1 MKKRIRHIFILMII
15 CILGIIGLQGYWL
28 YNAWHIAYDQFGRTI
43 SGALAEAAGR
53 KSFADMKAYLAAHPD
68 TGMQREAAFQNPAG
82 KPKDEHRQPG
92 FFPGNN
98 HHNPSLDSSDN
109 PFNPYWYFM
118 AEQISAGPYQLD
130 ELDSIYSDELESR
143 GIRVS
148 FAIDTQRVERA
159 AFRDKDFRKTFRG
172 HTRLQTRWTHVNPVS
187 DLFVQATFTTPY
199 TYLFGKLLWMLVAS
213 LILLTLITWCFVFM
227 LNTILKQKRWSV
239 VKNDFISNMT
249 HELKT
254 PIATVSAAIEAL
266 KHFHGMEDKT
276 KSLSYLDISQ
286 QELKRLNDLVEK
298 VLNISVE
305 EGEAMVLNKEDFNLI
320 DVINE
325 IITRQKIKGGK
336 EIHIAFHH
344 EIPDAIIH
352 ADKLHLSN
360 AINNL
365 TDNAIKY
372 SGKKVN
378 IVLTLHRK
386 NDHFLLSIKDDGA
399 GIPRH
404 YQQLIFDKFFRVPAG
419 DLHNVKGFG
428 LGLSYVKQVIEKHNG
443 TIEVESEPGKGT
455 TFIIDIPV

>member
-1 MKKRIRHIFILMII
+1 MKKRIRYIFILMIV

-53 KSFADMKAYLAAHPD
+53 KSFANMKDYLAAHPD
-68 TGMQREAAFQNPAG
+68 TGMQHDVAFQHSAG
-82 KPKDEHRQPG
+82 KPKDKHNQPG
-92 FFPGNN
+92 FFLGNN
-98 HHNPSLDSSDN
+98 HLNPSSDSSDN
-109 PFNPYWYFM
+109 PSNPYWYFM
-118 AEQISAGPYQLD
+118 AEQISAEPYQLD

-143 GIRVS
+143 GIRTS
-148 FAIDTQRVERA
+148 FVIDSQRVERA
-159 AFRDKDFRKTFRG
+159 AFRDADFRRTFRE

-199 TYLFGKLLWMLVAS
+199 SYLFGKLLWMLVAS
-213 LILLTLITWCFVFM
+213 LILLALITWCFVFM
-227 LNTILKQKRWSV
+227 LNTILKQKRWSM

-305 EGEAMVLNKEDFNLI
+305 ESEALVLNKEDFNLI
-320 DVINE
+320 EVINE

-336 EIHIAFHH
+336 EIHIDFHH
-344 EIPDAIIH
+344 EIPNAVIH

-365 TDNAIKY
+365 IDNAIKY
-372 SGKKVN
+372 SGKKVT
-378 IVLTLHRK
+378 IIITLQRK
-386 NDHFLLSIKDDGA
+386 NDSFLLSIKDDGT

-404 YQQLIFDKFFRVPAG
+404 YQQLIFDKFFRVPTG

-443 TIEVESEPGKGT
+443 TIDVDSEPGKGT
-455 TFIIDIPV
+455 TFFIEIPA